1 MPEEF
6 TDPVTE
12 PLVEPEPSPEP
23 EVEPEPSPEPEV
35 EPEPA
40 PEPEV
45 EPEPA
50 PEPPVDIEPAPEP
63 APEPEPAVDDEGD
76 KLAAPPEAIQLQM
89 GDIDPHTVYR
99 MSQLLR
105 KRQNNE
111 ITQSQAHALLT
122 ADEKLFW
129 EMYNTRS
136 WH

>member
-6 TDPVTE
+6 TDPVTDPVPE
-12 PLVEPEPSPEP
+12 PLNEPETPVEPEPS
-23 EVEPEPSPEPEV
+23 
-35 EPEPA
+35 

-63 APEPEPAVDDEGD
+63 LEHY
-76 KLAAPPEAIQLQM
+76 PPNLGWEM
-89 GDIDPHTVYR
+89 KDIDPHTVYR

-122 ADEKLFW
+122 SDEKLFW
-129 EMYNTRS
+129 EVYGTKC

>member
-6 TDPVTE
+6 DYDHFFGLSKAENADPVSE
-12 PLVEPEPSPEP
+12 PLGEPETP
-23 EVEPEPSPEPEV
+23 VEPEPSPEPEV

-40 PEPEV
+40 PEP
-45 EPEPA
+45 
-50 PEPPVDIEPAPEP
+50 PVYIEPAPEP
-63 APEPEPAVDDEGD
+63 ALYNEGY
-76 KLAAPPEAIQLQM
+76 QLQM
-89 GDIDPHTVYR
+89 KDIDPHTVYR

-122 ADEKLFW
+122 NDEKLFW
-129 EMYNTRS
+129 EMYNMRS

>member
-6 TDPVTE
+6 TDPVTDPVPE
-12 PLVEPEPSPEP
+12 PLNEPETP
-23 EVEPEPSPEPEV
+23 VEPEPSPEPEV

-40 PEPEV
+40 PEP
-45 EPEPA
+45 
-50 PEPPVDIEPAPEP
+50 PVDVEP

-76 KLAAPPEAIQLQM
+76 KLAAPPEVIQLQM

-122 ADEKLFW
+122 NDEKLFW
-129 EMYNTRS
+129 EMYNMRS

>member
-6 TDPVTE
+6 TDPVTDPVPE
-12 PLVEPEPSPEP
+12 PLNEPETPVEPEPSPEP
-23 EVEPEPSPEPEV
+23 EVE
-35 EPEPA
+35 
-40 PEPEV
+40 
-45 EPEPA
+45 
-50 PEPPVDIEPAPEP
+50 PEP

-122 ADEKLFW
+122 SDEKLFW
-129 EMYNTRS
+129 EVYGTKC

>member
-6 TDPVTE
+6 DYDHFFGLSKAENADPVSE
-12 PLVEPEPSPEP
+12 PLGEPETP
-23 EVEPEPSPEPEV
+23 VEPEPSPEPEV

-40 PEPEV
+40 PEP
-45 EPEPA
+45 
-50 PEPPVDIEPAPEP
+50 PVYIEPAPEP
-63 APEPEPAVDDEGD
+63 ALYNEGD
-76 KLAAPPEAIQLQM
+76 QLQM
-89 GDIDPHTVYR
+89 KDIDPHTVYR

-111 ITQSQAHALLT
+111 ITQSQAHSLLI

-129 EMYNTRS
+129 EMYNVRS